1 MKNFQIIKKSLLLG
15 LTISLTVSCTDL
27 REEALD
33 GVIQS
38 SEQGGVVNTSSFLSS
53 AYEGLRTFQDQG
65 QTFAMGEMS
74 SDALAGPTR
83 GGDWDD
89 NGAWRQLHTHTW
101 DPVHVQVKNTWN
113 SLLSNVYNC
122 NQVIYNS
129 NVANEITEAR
139 FLRAFFYYYA
149 VDLYG
154 SVPYRLKGSDPKAD
168 ALVYTRTEATNFI
181 ISELETIMAD
191 LPVRTANNP
200 AKVSKDAAHFLLAK
214 IYLNKAVFT
223 STDPSN
229 VPASSF
235 NSGDMTKVV
244 TNVEAMTNS
253 LASNYWDNFSP
264 NNNNSNELVFTSQN
278 TRGGGGGNMQSRW
291 RMSAHYNQT
300 PGGWNGFST
309 VAEYYN
315 KFNPNDLRIKNSD
328 PTIIADFGN
337 PAGFQIGQQ
346 YAPGG
351 TTPLKDRKNNNL
363 IFTSALTLITKGK
376 TLETAGIRGMK
387 YIPDVA
393 NIGSP
398 ENDYVLMRYSDA
410 LLMKAEAIVRGGS
423 GSVSTIMADIAARTG
438 QAASTATLDG
448 IYAERGR
455 ELWWEGWRRNDMIR
469 FGKFLDQ
476 RGLKPYASD
485 KKFALYP
492 IPAGAMLNPN
502 FTQNPGY

>member
-1 MKNFQIIKKSLLLG
+1 MKNLQIFTKSIFFG
-15 LTISLTVSCTDL
+15 LTISLTVGCTDL
-27 REEALD
+27 QEEALD

-38 SEQGGVVNTSSFLSS
+38 SEQGGVVNTASFLSS
-53 AYEGLRTFQDQG
+53 AYEGLRSFQDQG

-74 SDALAGPTR
+74 TDALAGPTR

-129 NVANEITEAR
+129 SVASEVTEAR
-139 FLRAFFYYYA
+139 FLRAFYYYHA

-181 ISELETIMAD
+181 ISELEAIMND
-191 LPVRTANNP
+191 LPPSSAGDP
-200 AKVSKDAAHFLLAK
+200 SKVSKNAGHFLLAK
-214 IYLNKAVFT
+214 IYLNKAVFA
-223 STDPSN
+223 SADPSA
-229 VPASSF
+229 ASSF
-235 NSGDMTKVV
+235 VFAVGDMAKVV
-244 TNVEAMTNS
+244 SNVDAMTNS
-253 LASNYWDNFSP
+253 LTSNYWDNFSP
-264 NNNNSNELVFTSQN
+264 NNNNSTELVLTSKN
-278 TRGGGGGNMQSRW
+278 IRGGSGGNMQSRW
-291 RMSAHYNQT
+291 RMAAHYNQT

-315 KFNPNDLRIKNSD
+315 KYNPNDLRIKNTD
-328 PTIIADFGN
+328 PAIIAAFGN

-346 YAPGG
+346 FAPGG
-351 TTPLKDRKNNNL
+351 TSPLKDRKNNNL
-363 IFTSALTLITKGK
+363 VFTSALTLITRGA
-376 TLETAGIRGMK
+376 TLETAGIRGLK
-387 YIPDVA
+387 YIPDAV
-393 NIGSP
+393 NIDSP
-398 ENDYVLMRYSDA
+398 ENDYVLMRYADA
-410 LLMKAEAIVRGGS
+410 KLMKAEALLRSS
-423 GSVSTIMADIAARTG
+423 GDASSIMTELSIRTG
-438 QAASTATLDG
+438 QASAPATLDG
-448 IYAERGR
+448 VYAERGR

-476 RGLKPYASD
+476 RGLKPYASAA
-485 KKFALYP
+485 KFALYP